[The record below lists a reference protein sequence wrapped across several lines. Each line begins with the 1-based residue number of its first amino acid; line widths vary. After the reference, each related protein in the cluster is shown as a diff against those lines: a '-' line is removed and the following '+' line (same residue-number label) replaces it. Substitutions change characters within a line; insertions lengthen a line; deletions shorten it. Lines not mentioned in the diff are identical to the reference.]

1 MEKPPGDTNT
11 STLKKEYSKNEDF
24 VNDKKKNSNDKKSKN
39 VLKKVTKKQLAV
51 FIIVV
56 FIIIIVI
63 GLGIGLGT

>member
-11 STLKKEYSKNEDF
+11 STLKKEDSKNEDF
-24 VNDKKKNSNDKKSKN
+24 ENDKKKNPNDKKLTN
-39 VLKKVTKKQLAV
+39 GLKKVTKKQLA
-51 FIIVV
+51 IVV